1 MRRHLLLPLLL
12 LLVFAGAVLLVGTA
26 RAGVAAVYG
35 PSDAKRVLILV
46 PGLGG
51 GAGNFAVIG
60 PELAKR
66 VPNLQVWA
74 VDRRGDALED
84 TIGFNAAEPGTASRY
99 YFDRLSLGTSAF
111 DPNRAARHQEARGW
125 GLATTLAD
133 LRPIVLRARAGGKRK
148 VLLGGHS
155 LGAATALSYAA
166 WDFAGT
172 PGYRDLSGL
181 VLIDGGQLGT
191 FGMPTVATAKAQLAA
206 LRAAPQPFEDSFGV
220 GVPWIFGI
228 FGQLAAMEALWAPD
242 APSAVATSPLLPA
255 SFRPSSPVTNR
266 GFFESS
272 LAQGGISIA
281 NCGFDG
287 AVRMVGSN
295 QPNAFD
301 WYFPTRLRI
310 DLLGAASLAP
320 GPVTNLLGL
329 RERHLAAVNVPLYAF
344 ATGDIP
350 TTATGARAFLAKSK
364 SPRARSLVTSDPG
377 MRHSDPLCTP
387 WERSRFLRTLVPW
400 LRAQPG

>member
-1 MRRHLLLPLLL
+1 MRRLLL
-12 LLVFAGAVLLVGTA
+12 LLVLVAAALPVGTA

-35 PSDAKRVLILV
+35 PSDARRVLILV

-84 TIGFNAAEPGTASRY
+84 TIGFTAAEPGTASRY

-272 LAQGGISIA
+272 LAQGGI
-281 NCGFDG
+281 
-287 AVRMVGSN
+287 
-295 QPNAFD
+295 D

-310 DLLGAASLAP
+310 DLLGAAGLVP